1 MELPLQRYWALLA
14 HYLAPL
20 RWKVGLLA
28 GLIFS
33 GIALQLVNPQFIR
46 YFIDTAINTTDT
58 RPLYWAAL
66 TFLGASLLMQAVGVA
81 ATYVGEDVGWQSTN
95 QLRADLARHCLHLD
109 MSFHN
114 DRTPGEMIERIDG
127 DVADIAIFFA
137 QFVIQILGNILLL
150 IGILVVL
157 LWTDWRISAALT
169 VYIIL
174 AMTALTYLRQIAV
187 PHWKAAREASA
198 DLFGFLE
205 EHLAGTEDT
214 RSSGAVPYVMRNLFK
229 FNKVRLDT
237 ELKGATMTI
246 ILIVIWI
253 GLLTLGQIVALIFGY
268 FLYQQGSL
276 TIGTVY
282 LIIFY
287 TNLIFRPLRE
297 ITSQFQL
304 LQKAVAGI
312 DRVEALITMESKIRE
327 VPTAQPV
334 LPTGPLAVEFQK
346 VTFSYVDDEPV
357 LRDVSFRLE
366 PGQVLG
372 LLGRTGSGKTTLTRL
387 LFRLYDITTG
397 HIQLSDQRRTNGHN
411 GATIDIRQTALADL
425 RQRVGMVT
433 QDVQLFRATV
443 RDNLTF
449 FDRSIPDAQ
458 ILEVIDTLELGSWFN
473 ALPDG
478 LDTELETEGHNLSA
492 GEAQLLAFTR
502 VFLQDPGLVILDEA
516 SSRLDPATEQ
526 LIERAVDKLLHDRT
540 GIIVAHRLTTV
551 ERADQIMILENGRIR
566 ELGAYDALVS
576 DPTSRFAQLRQTGLT
591 EVLA

>member
-1 MELPLQRYWALLA
+1 MELPLKRYWALLA
-14 HYLAPL
+14 QYLAPL
-20 RWKVGLLA
+20 RLKVGLLA
-28 GLIFS
+28 VLIFS
-33 GIALQLVNPQFIR
+33 SIALQLVNPQFIR
-46 YFIDTAINTTDT
+46 YFIDTATTTSDT
-58 RPLYWAAL
+58 RPLYLAAL
-66 TFLGASLLMQAVGVA
+66 TFLGASLLLQGISVA

-150 IGILVVL
+150 IGVLIVL
-157 LWTDWRISAALT
+157 LWIDWRISAALT
-169 VYIIL
+169 VYTII
-174 AMTALTYLRQIAV
+174 AMAAVTYLRQIAV

-198 DLFGFLE
+198 ELFGFLE

-237 ELKGATMTI
+237 ELQGATMTI
-246 ILIVIWI
+246 ILVMLWI
-253 GLLTLGQIVALIFGY
+253 GLFTLGQIVALVSGY
-268 FLYQQGSL
+268 YLYEQGLL

-282 LIIFY
+282 VIIFY
-287 TNLIFRPLRE
+287 TGLIFRPLRE
-297 ITSQFQL
+297 ITAQFQN

-312 DRVEALITMESKIRE
+312 DRVESLINLESKIRE
-327 VPTAQPV
+327 TPTAQPA
-334 LPTGPLAVEFQK
+334 LPVGPLAVEFQH

-357 LRDVSFRLE
+357 LRDVSFKLE

-387 LFRLYDITTG
+387 IFRLYDITTG
-397 HIQLSDQRRTNGHN
+397 HIRLSDQSRTNGHN
-411 GATIDIRQTALADL
+411 GSTIDIRHTALGDL

-449 FDRSIPDAQ
+449 FDRSIPDDR
-458 ILEVIDTLELGSWFN
+458 ILAVIDTLELSDWYN

-526 LIERAVDKLLHDRT
+526 LIERAVDKLLHHRT

-566 ELGAYDALVS
+566 ELGAYDALAG
-576 DPTSRFAQLRQTGLT
+576 DPTSRFYQLRQTGLA

>member
-46 YFIDTAINTTDT
+46 YFIDTATNSGDT
-58 RPLYWAAL
+58 QSLYIAAL
-66 TFLGASLLMQAVGVA
+66 IFLGASLLLQGISVA

-95 QLRADLARHCLHLD
+95 QLRADLARHCLRLD

-150 IGILVVL
+150 IGILIVL
-157 LWTDWRISAALT
+157 LWIDWRISAVLT
-169 VYIIL
+169 VYTLI
-174 AMTALTYLRQIAV
+174 AMGGVTYLRQIAI

-214 RSSGAVPYVMRNLFK
+214 RSSGAVPYVIRNLFK

-237 ELKGATMTI
+237 GVKGATMSIT
-246 ILIVIWI
+246 LVTMWI
-253 GLLTLGQIVALIFGY
+253 GLFTLGRIASLVFGY
-268 FLYQQGSL
+268 ILFRQGAL

-282 LIIFY
+282 LIVYYIG
-287 TNLIFRPLRE
+287 LIFRPLRE
-297 ITSQFQL
+297 ITGQFQN

-312 DRVEALITMESKIRE
+312 DRVESLINTESKIQE
-327 VPTAQPV
+327 VPAAQPT
-334 LPTGPLAVEFQK
+334 LPTGPLAVEFQH

-387 LFRLYDITTG
+387 LFRLYDINTG
-397 HIQLSDQRRTNGHN
+397 HIQLSDERRTNGHS
-411 GATIDIRQTALADL
+411 GDTIDIRQTALADL

-449 FDRSIPDAQ
+449 FDRSIPDDQ
-458 ILEVIDTLELGSWFN
+458 IMEVINTLELLDWYN

-478 LDTELETEGHNLSA
+478 LDTELETEGNNLSA

-526 LIERAVDKLLHDRT
+526 LIERAVDKLLQQRT

-566 ELGAYDALVS
+566 ELGAYNALVS
-576 DPTSRFAQLRQTGLT
+576 DPTSRFYQLRQTGLA

>member
-1 MELPLQRYWALLA
+1 MELPLKRYWALLA

-20 RWKVGLLA
+20 RLKVGLLA
-28 GLIFS
+28 VLIFS

-46 YFIDTAINTTDT
+46 YFIDTATTSDT
-58 RPLYWAAL
+58 QPLYLAAL
-66 TFLGASLLMQAVGVA
+66 TFLGASLLLQGISVA

-137 QFVIQILGNILLL
+137 QFVIQIVGNILLL
-150 IGILVVL
+150 IGVLVVL
-157 LWTDWRISAALT
+157 LWIDWRVSAALT
-169 VYIIL
+169 VYTII
-174 AMTALTYLRQIAV
+174 AMMAVTRLRQIAV

-246 ILIVIWI
+246 ILVMMWI
-253 GLLTLGQIVALIFGY
+253 GLFTLGQIVALVSGY
-268 FLYQQGSL
+268 YLYQQGLL

-282 LIIFY
+282 VLIFY
-287 TNLIFRPLRE
+287 TGLIFRPLRE
-297 ITSQFQL
+297 ITAQFQN

-312 DRVEALITMESKIRE
+312 DRVESLITLESKIRE
-327 VPTAQPV
+327 TPTAQPA
-334 LPTGPLAVEFQK
+334 LPTGPLAVEFQH

-357 LRDVSFRLE
+357 LRDVSFKLE

-387 LFRLYDITTG
+387 IFRLYDITTG
-397 HIQLSDQRRTNGHN
+397 QIQLSGQGRTNGHR
-411 GATIDIRQTALADL
+411 GQTIDIRQTTLADL
-425 RQRVGMVT
+425 RRRVGIVT

-449 FDRSIPDAQ
+449 FDRSIPDEQ
-458 ILEVIDTLELGSWFN
+458 ILEVIDTLELGSWYN

-526 LIERAVDKLLHDRT
+526 LIERAVDKLLQHRT

-566 ELGAYDALVS
+566 ELGDYNVLVG
-576 DPTSRFAQLRQTGLT
+576 DPTSRFAQLRQTGLM